1 MAWAAQRYL
10 DQATVK
16 PHWLSDSAF
25 WYRRTAASDNTTE
38 FLFVDAESS
47 STGNLP
53 VRRPAFDH
61 TALATKL
68 GEQTGQD
75 INPAS
80 LPFSWIELAAD
91 AASVRFRFDGRV
103 FQFRSDDRALEVWDG
118 DFGTK
123 LEPINWDAVSDNA
136 GDPAGVNIVNKTEV
150 AVKVFWIDGSGK
162 AVQYATVQPGREM
175 RIETYAGH
183 VWRVEGEGG
192 EQAVYRALEG
202 EGFIV
207 VEGWGLRK
215 EGSGEIL
222 AERKVPVKEE
232 KEVQEIR
239 ELADGGIFVRDGDV
253 WIRDADGEHR
263 ITTNDEPGLQY
274 DPNRLMACS
283 DGKFAVVWQ
292 YSPAEGYSLN
302 LIESTPADQLQPKL
316 STTTYLKP
324 GDKVRIDR
332 PRMFD
337 IEAKREVPTDDSLFA
352 NPYNLEDM
360 GWSKDG
366 EEYLFGFNERGHKH
380 LRVIGMHRQ
389 GAVRSIVEE
398 SSETFLDYS
407 QKRYYL
413 VSPDTTELLWASE
426 RDGWNHLYLYD
437 MKAGE
442 VKSQVTK
449 GEWVVRKVE
458 RVDWDARQVWLTVYG
473 VVPDQDPY
481 YAHLARV
488 NLDGSDFTLLTS
500 GDGTHSWTMFSTNRY
515 FIDTW
520 SRIDQLPVTALRD
533 AWSGAELALL
543 EADATAELLAE
554 GWAPPERFTAL
565 GRDDQTP
572 IHGIIV
578 APANL
583 DPSKKYPIVE
593 DIYAGPQ
600 DFFTP
605 KAFTP
610 NLSQREGA
618 EHGFVIV
625 KLDGMGTNWR
635 SRAFH
640 DVCYKN
646 LKDGGIPDRIAWI
659 NAAAAT
665 RPWMDTSRVGIYGG
679 SAGGQNAAAAV
690 IFHGDFY
697 KAAVADSGCHDN
709 RMDKIWW
716 NEQWM
721 GWPVDEAYAANSNAV
736 HAAALTGALMLI
748 VGELDDNVDPASTL
762 QVVKALNDADK
773 DYEML
778 FMPGMGH
785 GAGGSDYGRRRRWA
799 FLRRWLGESV

>member
-1 MAWAAQRYL
+1 M
-10 DQATVK
+10 
-16 PHWLSDSAF
+16 SE
-25 WYRRTAASDNTTE
+25 NG
-38 FLFVDAESS
+38 
-47 STGNLP
+47 GN
-53 VRRPAFDH
+53 
-61 TALATKL
+61 
-68 GEQTGQD
+68 
-75 INPAS
+75 
-80 LPFSWIELAAD
+80 
-91 AASVRFRFDGRV
+91 
-103 FQFRSDDRALEVWDG
+103 
-118 DFGTK
+118 
-123 LEPINWDAVSDNA
+123 
-136 GDPAGVNIVNKTEV
+136 PAGVIVVNQTEAV
-150 AVKVFWIDGSGK
+150 VKVFWVDGSGK
-162 AVQYATVQPGREM
+162 AVQYGSVQSMSEVRFG
-175 RIETYAGH
+175 TYVGH

-192 EQAVYRALEG
+192 EKAVYRAVEG

-207 VEGWGLRK
+207 VEGWGSPK
-215 EGSGEIL
+215 MESGETA
-222 AERKVPVKEE
+222 AENKVAVKEE
-232 KEVQEIR
+232 RGVGEIKER
-239 ELADGGIFVRDGDV
+239 ESQRIFVRDGNV
-253 WIRDADGEHR
+253 WIRDPDGEHQ
-263 ITTNDEPGLQY
+263 ITTKDELGRQY
-274 DPNRLMACS
+274 DSTRIMASS

-292 YSPAEGYSLN
+292 YSPEEGYSLN

-316 STTTYLKP
+316 RTTTYLKP

-337 IEAKREVPTDDSLFA
+337 IEGKREVPTDDSLFT
-352 NPYNLEDM
+352 NPYSLEDI
-360 GWSKDG
+360 GWSEDG
-366 EEYLFGFNERGHKH
+366 EEYRFGFNERGHKH
-380 LRVIGMHRQ
+380 LRVIGMGRQ

-398 SSETFLDYS
+398 SSETFIDYS

-413 VSPDTTELLWASE
+413 ISPDTTELLWGSE

-442 VKSQVTK
+442 VKGQVTK

-458 RVDWDARQVWLTVYG
+458 KVDWEARHVWLTVYG
-473 VVPDQDPY
+473 IAPDQDPY
-481 YAHLARV
+481 YAHLARAD
-488 NLDGSDFTLLTS
+488 LDGTDFSVLTS
-500 GDGTHSWTMFSTNRY
+500 GDGTHSWTMSPTNRY

-520 SRIDQLPVTALRD
+520 SRVDQLPVTVLRD
-533 AWSGAELALL
+533 ASSGTQLVSL
-543 EADATAELLAE
+543 ETDATADLLSE
-554 GWAPPERFTAL
+554 GWVAPERFTAL
-565 GRDDQTP
+565 GRDNETP

-578 APANL
+578 PPANL
-583 DPSKKYPIVE
+583 NPSKRYPIVE

-610 NLSQREGA
+610 DLSQREGT

-659 NAAAAT
+659 KAAAAT
-665 RPWMDTSRVGIYGG
+665 RPWMDASRVGIYGG

-709 RMDKIWW
+709 RMDKMWW

-736 HAAALTGALMLI
+736 HAAELTGALMLI
-748 VGELDDNVDPASTL
+748 AGELDNNVDPSSTL

-785 GAGGSDYGRRRRWA
+785 GAGGSDYGRRRRWL
-799 FLRRWLGESV
+799 FLRRWLGGSV

>member
-1 MAWAAQRYL
+1 MASAALAQRYL
-10 DQATVK
+10 SQATVK
-16 PHWLSDSAF
+16 PHWLSASAF
-25 WYRRTAASDNTTE
+25 WYRRTAASDEGTTE

-47 STGNLP
+47 A
-53 VRRPAFDH
+53 RRPAFDH
-61 TALATKL
+61 AALAAKL
-68 GEQTGQD
+68 AEQTGQD

-80 LPFSWIELAAD
+80 LPFAWIELDAD
-91 AASVRFRFDGRV
+91 AAAVRFRFDGKV
-103 FQFRSDDRALEVWDG
+103 FQFRSADGALEPWSG

-123 LEPINWDAVSDNA
+123 LEPINGDAVTENG
-136 GDPAGVNIVNKTEV
+136 GDPTGVNVVNKTGGV
-150 AVKVFWIDGSGK
+150 VKVFWINGSGE
-162 AVQYATVQPGREM
+162 AVQYGSVEPGKEVRFG
-175 RIETYAGH
+175 TYAGH

-192 EQAVYRALEG
+192 EKAVYRAVEG
-202 EGFIV
+202 EAYVV
-207 VEGWGLRK
+207 VEGWGSRK
-215 EGSGEIL
+215 EESGE
-222 AERKVPVKEE
+222 AAVEKKVEVKEE
-232 KEVQEIR
+232 RDVGEIKERV
-239 ELADGGIFVRDGDV
+239 DGGIFVRDGHV
-253 WIRDADGEHR
+253 WIRDADGEHQ

-274 DPNRLMACS
+274 DSNRIMAS
-283 DGKFAVVWQ
+283 PDGKFAVVWQ
-292 YSPAEGYSLN
+292 YSPESGYSLN

-316 STTTYLKP
+316 RTTSYLKP

-337 IEAKREVPTDDSLFA
+337 IEGKREVPTDDSLFT
-352 NPYNLEDM
+352 NPYGLENM

-366 EEYLFGFNERGHKH
+366 EEYRFGFNERGHKH
-380 LRVIGMHRQ
+380 LRVIGMNRQ

-398 SSETFLDYS
+398 SSETFIDYS
-407 QKRYYL
+407 QKRYWL
-413 VSPDTTELLWASE
+413 ASPDTTELLWASE
-426 RDGWNHLYLYD
+426 RSGWNHLYLYD

-442 VKSQVTK
+442 VKSQVTQ

-458 RVDWDARQVWLTVYG
+458 KVDWEARQVWLTVYG

-488 NLDGSDFTLLTS
+488 NLDGSDFTVLTS
-500 GDGTHSWTMFSTNRY
+500 GDGTHSWVMSPTNRY

-520 SRIDQLPVTALRD
+520 SRVDQLPVTVLRD
-533 AWSGAELALL
+533 ASSGAELVSL
-543 EADATAELLAE
+543 ETDATADLVAA
-554 GWAPPERFTAL
+554 GWTSPERFTAP
-565 GRDDQTP
+565 GRDNQTP
-572 IHGIIV
+572 IHGFILR
-578 APANL
+578 PANL
-583 DPSKKYPIVE
+583 DPSKRYPIVE

-605 KAFTP
+605 KVFTP
-610 NLSQREGA
+610 DLSQREGT
-618 EHGFVIV
+618 EHGFVMV

-659 NAAAAT
+659 QAAAAT
-665 RPWMDTSRVGIYGG
+665 RPWMDASRVGIYGG

-709 RMDKIWW
+709 RMDKMWW

-721 GWPVDEAYAANSNAV
+721 GWPVDEAYAASSNAV
-736 HAAALTGALMLI
+736 HAAELKGALMLI
-748 VGELDDNVDPASTL
+748 VGELDDNVDPSSTL

-778 FMPGMGH
+778 LMPGMGH

-799 FLRRWLGESV
+799 FLRLWLGESV